1 MTYLSSSDHMKSNE
15 SISRIGGVKYLGSS
29 LDVEYVQW
37 DWTARALSYGTRYMY
52 RISWFSDS
60 KIRT

>member
-29 LDVEYVQW
+29 LDVEYVQ
-37 DWTARALSYGTRYMY
+37 
-52 RISWFSDS
+52 
-60 KIRT
+60 